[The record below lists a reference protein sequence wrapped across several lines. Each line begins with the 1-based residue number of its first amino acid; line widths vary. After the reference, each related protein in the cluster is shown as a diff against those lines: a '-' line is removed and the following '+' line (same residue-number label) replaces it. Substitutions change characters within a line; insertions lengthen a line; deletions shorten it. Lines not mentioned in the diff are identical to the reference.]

1 MGSCVLAWCG
11 RNAEAITMLRDSVI
25 YNRDKGSPRG
35 LISNRQ
41 AFTAL
46 SSRFAQLPQHADG
59 LREVEIL
66 LAAGERELDV
76 SRPPDATE
84 VR

>member
-1 MGSCVLAWCG
+1 
-11 RNAEAITMLRDSVI
+11 MLRDSVI